1 MADTTTE
8 YLLSTTDN
16 PYNPFTEFDQWNAY
30 DMQSGHH
37 TLSLLA
43 RVAATSDE
51 LSDLDQS
58 QAIDL
63 AIEEIVFYNASGM
76 HIKVPE
82 PALVT
87 E

>member
-1 MADTTTE
+1 LAAATE

-30 DMQSGHH
+30 DMQVGHH
-37 TLSLLA
+37 TLALLA
-43 RVAATSDE
+43 RCAITSDE
-51 LSDLDQS
+51 LSELDQS

-63 AIEEIVFYNASGM
+63 AINEIVDYNASGM

-82 PALVT
+82 PS
-87 E
+87 